1 MGSKDSVEVKELPTF
16 SQTAPGVPGQ
26 TWSFTVTRSVWRIDW
41 KKILPVFQ
49 LTPIDG
55 SLEEGLP
62 MPAACCASVGVKIW
76 KRGGTPVASFA
87 GPTVTM
93 ALPLYWP
100 TAVALVLAEMA
111 LVATT
116 WMVKSPAPRGGGGG
130 VTEPL
135 AKVPGGEATG
145 GPP

>member
-1 MGSKDSVEVKELPTF
+1 MGSNDSVEVKGLPMF
-16 SQTAPGVPGQ
+16 SQTALGVLGQ
-26 TWSFTVTRSVWRIDW
+26 TWSLTVTRSVWRIDW

-87 GPTVTM
+87 GPTVTI
-93 ALPLYWP
+93 ALPTNP
-100 TAVALVLAEMA
+100 TAFVGPGNPPHTPALAD
-111 LVATT
+111 
-116 WMVKSPAPRGGGGG
+116 R
-130 VTEPL
+130 
-135 AKVPGGEATG
+135 
-145 GPP
+145 